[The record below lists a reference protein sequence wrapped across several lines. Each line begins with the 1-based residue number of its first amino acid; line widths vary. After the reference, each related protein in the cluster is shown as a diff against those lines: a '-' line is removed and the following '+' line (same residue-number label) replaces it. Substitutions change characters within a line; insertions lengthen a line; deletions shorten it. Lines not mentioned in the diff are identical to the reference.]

1 MVKMSFFMCFLLLF
15 WPKSL
20 DAVAMATEVELDEL
34 ILDFLFLLTTNIVS
48 KFHQNPSR
56 SVKWFLYNSLHIY
69 RESLLTCSPH
79 LH

>member
-34 ILDFLFLLTTNIVS
+34 TLDFLFL
-48 KFHQNPSR
+48 HD
-56 SVKWFLYNSLHIY
+56 
-69 RESLLTCSPH
+69 H
-79 LH
+79 LHCQQVSSKSESDREMVPI